1 MYNWDP
7 NFKES
12 IMDRI
17 RKEMEYSDGVGG
29 VTFISSLAGGTGSGL
44 TALIQSEFRSLY
56 PSIIVQNFR
65 LVPSLDVYCH
75 ATEIYHTA
83 FGMHQEVEC
92 SDMTLLFDNSA
103 VSQILASESSL
114 RPSFQVM
121 NKAIGSTIAD
131 STIPFRFKGDLNTS
145 QRKMCMNLVMF
156 PRMHFMPF
164 ARSTRGALNVLS
176 SALNPKNCFLSNTI
190 EKHA

>member
-1 MYNWDP
+1 
-7 NFKES
+7 
-12 IMDRI
+12 MDRI
-17 RKEMEYSDGVGG
+17 RKEMECSDGVGG
-29 VTFISSLAGGTGSGL
+29 VTFISSLGGGTGSGL

-75 ATEIYHTA
+75 ATEIYHSA

-121 NKAIGSTIAD
+121 NKAIG
-131 STIPFRFKGDLNTS
+131 
-145 QRKMCMNLVMF
+145 
-156 PRMHFMPF
+156 
-164 ARSTRGALNVLS
+164 
-176 SALNPKNCFLSNTI
+176 
-190 EKHA
+190 